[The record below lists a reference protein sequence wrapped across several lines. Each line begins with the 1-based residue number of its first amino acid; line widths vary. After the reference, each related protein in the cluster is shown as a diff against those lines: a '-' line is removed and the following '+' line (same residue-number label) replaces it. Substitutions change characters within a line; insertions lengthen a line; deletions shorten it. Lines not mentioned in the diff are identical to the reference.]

1 MAPHVVAEGGSA
13 APEGLKKNPALVVT
27 ADHNI
32 KVEEAPIRQPGPGEA
47 LIHVRAT
54 GICGSDI
61 HFWKHGRIGDLV
73 VAGDCI
79 LGHEPAGE
87 VIQVGEGVEK
97 LKIGK
102 RHMVIACLTF
112 IPDLYL

>member
-1 MAPHVVAEGGSA
+1 MSTS
-13 APEGLKKNPALVVT
+13 LKKNPALVVS
-27 ADHNI
+27 ADHQI
-32 KVEEAPIRQPGPGEA
+32 RMQEAPVRQPGRGEA

-61 HFWKHGRIGDLV
+61 HFWKHGQIGDLV

-87 VIQVGEGVEK
+87 VIQVGEGVEG
-97 LKIGK
+97 LEIGK
-102 RHMVIACLTF
+102 FSWLFWINKARQAIVFELCV
-112 IPDLYL
+112 